1 MAKKSIWI
9 GLIIGIAG
17 LALGCLAGF
26 AIGQSS
32 MAAYK
37 KAVTYWPMDLQA
49 PGMHSHNKMNVP
61 AGVKPP
67 TIRIEVLPDMMKAHN
82 YTLRLVTE
90 NFRFAPEAVSMK
102 AVQGEGHAHLYIDDV
117 LISRIYGEWQHI
129 PSLKPGKHEIYVT
142 LNYNNHDEFA
152 IGGQTIGARTT
163 VE

>member
-1 MAKKSIWI
+1 MAKKSLWI

-129 PSLKPGKHEIYVT
+129 PRSSRVSTKSTSPST
-142 LNYNNHDEFA
+142 TTTTTSTRSA
-152 IGGQTIGARTT
+152 ARPLGPAPR
-163 VE
+163 